1 MRAVVQRVNEA
12 SVTVD
17 GNVVSKIGK
26 GLVVFLGVGLEDTV
40 DDVKYLANKI
50 TGLRIFEDDDGK
62 MNNSIIDEG
71 GSLLIVSQF
80 TIMGDVRKGRR
91 PSFIEA
97 AAPDI
102 AKKYYNLFVDECKKK
117 VDEVKTGI
125 FQADMLV
132 DIANSGPVTIL
143 LDSKK
148 LF

>member
-1 MRAVVQRVNEA
+1 MRAVVQRVKKA
-12 SVTVD
+12 SVTVNSD
-17 GNVVSKIGK
+17 IVAKIGK
-26 GLVVFLGVGLEDTV
+26 GLVVFLGVGSEDTV
-40 DDVKYLANKI
+40 DDVKYLADKI
-50 TGLRIFEDDDGK
+50 TGLRVFEDDDGK

-91 PSFIEA
+91 PSFVKA

-102 AKKYYNLFVDECKKK
+102 AKKYYNLFVDECRKK
-117 VDEVKTGI
+117 VDDVKTGI